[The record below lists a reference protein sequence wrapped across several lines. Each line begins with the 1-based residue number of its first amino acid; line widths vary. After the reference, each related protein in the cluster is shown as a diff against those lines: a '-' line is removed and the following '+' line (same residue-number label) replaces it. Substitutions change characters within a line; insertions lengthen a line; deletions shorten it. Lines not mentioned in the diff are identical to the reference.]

1 MARFSLSV
9 LALCLFLAVFATAL
23 PAAQNNRPDPN
34 AWAFHMAEEM
44 ADSTSPTPAHGPAT
58 SSHARLHAPAS
69 SSATP
74 SKASP
79 SASPTPSSSS
89 SPAPPQETINGG
101 ETKSAFDS
109 IPILGPLL
117 GSLLGG
123 K

>member
-44 ADSTSPTPAHGPAT
+44 ADSASPTPAHGSAT
-58 SSHARLHAPAS
+58 PSHAPAS

-89 SPAPPQETINGG
+89 SPAPPQETISGG
-101 ETKSAFDS
+101 KTKSAFDT
-109 IPILGPLL
+109 IPVLGPLL

-123 K
+123 E